1 MPLPNI
7 SENIPP
13 APHYISVT
21 AKLGVPTIQSEDQ
34 LAALVQDQLPT
45 TTLKSLEENGILD
58 TEIYS
63 LVIPRRTLAHRKAKK
78 ERLSVDESD
87 RAVRIARVTSLAE
100 EILGDSE
107 KAFRWLRKPKMRFN
121 GRSPMSMLLTESGT
135 RLVEDLLYGFYYGML
150 A

>member
-1 MPLPNI
+1 MLLPNI
-7 SENIPP
+7 SENIPA
-13 APHYISVT
+13 APHYLNVT

-34 LAALVQDQLPT
+34 LAALVHEQLPI

-58 TEIYS
+58 SEIYS
-63 LVIPRRTLAHRKAKK
+63 LVIPRRTLAHRKARK
-78 ERLSVDESD
+78 ERLSIDESD

-100 EILGDSE
+100 EIFGDSE
-107 KAFRWLRKPKMRFN
+107 NAFRWLRKPKMRFN

-135 RLVEDLLYGFYYGML
+135 RLVEDLLYAFDYGML